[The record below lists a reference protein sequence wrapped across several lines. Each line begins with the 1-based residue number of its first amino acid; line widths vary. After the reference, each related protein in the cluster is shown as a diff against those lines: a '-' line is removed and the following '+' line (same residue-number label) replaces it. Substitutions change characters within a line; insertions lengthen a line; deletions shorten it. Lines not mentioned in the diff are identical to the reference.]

1 MAQDDRDLLSRVP
14 RPPRTPEQEAEIA
27 KIIASWQARQEEDW
41 RQLRGDTKLQV
52 SLIAASDDATTFSP
66 EYQAE
71 LHHFIEQV
79 RAGGGE
85 IQSFGMAMDAVDA
98 QGGTIGEFLIEIA
111 RSGVPAALA
120 AAIGAWLHAR
130 YGRKVK
136 VKFRKDRVEEISAGT
151 TQEIGEVLKQVAA
164 YLDRQN
170 EPGDDV

>member
-1 MAQDDRDLLSRVP
+1 MILRSLIGSR
-14 RPPRTPEQEAEIA
+14 RTPEQEEEIA
-27 KIIASWQARQEEDW
+27 KIIASWRDRQEEDW
-41 RQLRGDTKLQV
+41 RKLRGDTKLQV
-52 SLIAASDDATTFSP
+52 TLIAASDDAAGFSP

-71 LHHFIEQV
+71 LHYFIEQV

-120 AAIGAWLHAR
+120 AAIGAWLHAC

-136 VKFRKDRVEEISAGT
+136 VKFRKDRVEEISAVT
-151 TQEIGEVLKQVAA
+151 TQEIGDVLKHVAEF
-164 YLDRQN
+164 LDRKN
-170 EPGDDV
+170 EPGDNV